1 MVFTLS
7 GDASDPSLTEL
18 VDYSVRVSS
27 LKQAGRSLM
36 APRDSVSGIPTTWL
50 DDGDIATID
59 LDLWNIDSGDLG
71 QPVRFSPVRD
81 RDLRVLID
89 WFTHDG
95 IGDIEADIRHYLR
108 QLMPEPCWEDDPFDF
123 LQEYL

>member
-1 MVFTLS
+1 MVFTLF

-18 VDYSVRVSS
+18 VDYSARVSS
-27 LKQAGRSLM
+27 LKQSGRSLM
-36 APRDSVSGIPTTWL
+36 AAGDPVSGGPSTWL

-59 LDLWNIDSGDLG
+59 VDLWNIDNGDLE
-71 QPVRFSPVRD
+71 QPASFSPVRD

-89 WFTHDG
+89 WFTHDS

-123 LQEYL
+123 LKEYL